1 MLKNGGITAEHSE
14 RVAAA
19 MLREGA
25 GSITDM
31 LLAQGALDQV
41 ILRRMQAESE
51 QRTALADLASIL
63 GLARSVSISVVD
75 SDVRSP
81 SPQFEIDVETVVKK
95 ALNDSPR
102 LNFYREQ
109 VRAASARIEAARS
122 EGMPTLSLV
131 GSTYKNITPQ
141 NESMTAQRVNG
152 WSIGLELRIPLFD
165 GFARKNGIASAIA
178 QKEGKQAELDSAA
191 REIEAQIWNSQESL
205 RRETQRISVIDR
217 MVQNAKRAFEA
228 ARTRY
233 STGVGSIL
241 ELLKS
246 QSEVVDARQ
255 QWIKTYSEWQAA
267 KVRFAVSIGRLEEFD
282 ATSIM
287 PRS

>member
-1 MLKNGGITAEHSE
+1 LLKNGGITAEHSE